1 MAELDNYLPC
11 EQYAAASE
19 SSKYPGFKAWFDE
32 ATGAWY
38 FAAVTNK
45 GRVVLRSEA
54 YTTEAARDNGIESV
68 MRNRDI
74 EERYSVA
81 EDDGKWYI
89 ILKAGNRQEIA
100 RSCAHGSEAAAT
112 ADIAMCASDAVETA
126 AIVEDY
132 LSCASY
138 EGHAASERYAGFTT
152 FTNAENGQ
160 HYFALVDGAGNVM
173 LRSEGYTTEA
183 SRNNGIESVTKNR
196 DNEERYSV
204 AQDENDGQW
213 YIILKAGN
221 HQEIA
226 RSCGF
231 ESEEGA
237 RAILARSFAP
247 PASAAIVE
255 DYLSCEAYSGQ
266 AASEKYPEF
275 TTFTNVENG
284 QHYFALVDGAGNVM
298 MRSEGYTTEASRN
311 NGIESVIKNRD
322 NEERYSVA
330 QDENDGQ
337 WYIILKA
344 GNHQE
349 IARSCGFESEEGAR
363 AILARSFAPPAPAAI
378 VEDYLPCES
387 YVGQAASEKY
397 PGFTTFTSAEDGQ
410 HYFAMVDS
418 KGAVVLRSEA
428 YKSEAARN
436 NGIESV
442 QRNREIEERY
452 SVAQDETDGEWY
464 ISLKAGNHQEI
475 ARSCGH
481 SDEAGARA
489 GLAAL
494 FAPPAVAAIVEDYL
508 PCASYT
514 GQTKSEKY
522 PGFTTFTSPED
533 GQHYFAMVDG
543 HDGVILRSEAYTTE
557 ASRNNGIESVLKN
570 RDIEERYSITQ
581 DESDGQWY
589 VALKAGNHQEI
600 ARSCGFADKAAADG
614 HLLHC
619 YSRAALEKIATGE
632 GEITEDYLPC
642 AAYEGHPASTFEGF
656 TIFQDPK
663 TKLHYFAM
671 LDDDGKVALKSEGY
685 KDPTRR
691 DNGIES
697 VLRNRGIKDHWR
709 EMEDEHGPYMSLRAV
724 NHQEIARS
732 CHKKDKAAMLAW
744 FLPLVAGHAA
754 WGKDAEPEE
763 VVAIAPPAP
772 TKVVVNTEKPVVAPP
787 PVTSYTAA
795 PAAAAATDAGGG
807 WWKWLLGALL
817 LGLLA
822 WLLMRGCEKT
832 PTPPVVAPV
841 TATPPP
847 TTTPAPAPAPT
858 PAPAATCNCD
868 AQTDPVFR
876 LGTGTP
882 KSLHRLGTN
891 PEFGDSHGLSGAEFY
906 SKLQDRSGA
915 NPIDKKFLDRMFKAM
930 GYKNGFADAKPEMFS
945 EVEIPAGTVG
955 NIGYSKAH
963 KTLYA
968 KLDTQGKDLLAFR
981 IKSAN
986 GCDLHFM
993 KTCGNHFF
1001 TCNK

>member
-183 SRNNGIESVTKNR
+183 SRNNGIESVT
-196 DNEERYSV
+196 
-204 AQDENDGQW
+204 
-213 YIILKAGN
+213 
-221 HQEIA
+221 
-226 RSCGF
+226 
-231 ESEEGA
+231 
-237 RAILARSFAP
+237 
-247 PASAAIVE
+247 
-255 DYLSCEAYSGQ
+255 
-266 AASEKYPEF
+266 
-275 TTFTNVENG
+275 
-284 QHYFALVDGAGNVM
+284 
-298 MRSEGYTTEASRN
+298 
-311 NGIESVIKNRD
+311 KNRD